1 MELSKKI
8 RVLVVDDSIFFR
20 ELLIKGLNEDK
31 FIEVVGYA
39 SDPYMAR
46 DKIIELRPDV
56 MTLDINM
63 PKMSGIEFL
72 RKLMP
77 QYPMPVVVVSGV
89 NDVVFEALEAGA
101 VEFVE
106 KPSKKNPDSMEILLK
121 ELKKKIK
128 IASHAKISRYR
139 KPKLNLNRM
148 ESKTSKKNE
157 IIAIGAS
164 TGGTEAIYEIIKY
177 LPTDTAGIVIVQ
189 HMPPVFTR
197 MYADRLNLS
206 CMMEVK
212 EASDGDEVSVGKVL
226 IAPGDK
232 QMEVYSSG
240 GKNFVRCYEGEK
252 VSGHCPS
259 VDVLFSSVAK
269 LKLRK
274 VVGVILTG
282 MGKDGAKGLKEIYEN
297 YGVTI
302 GQDEASCIVYGMPK
316 IAYEM
321 GAVKFQLPLREIAG
335 KIIQLM

>member
-20 ELLIKGLNEDK
+20 ELLIKGLDEDK
-31 FIEVVGYA
+31 LIEVVGYA

-106 KPSKKNPDSMEILLK
+106 KPSKKNSDSMDILLK

-128 IASHAKISRYR
+128 IASHAKIGRRRKLKMDLKSNNSEKSR
-139 KPKLNLNRM
+139 
-148 ESKTSKKNE
+148 KNQ

-177 LPTDTAGIVIVQ
+177 LPTDTTGIVIVQ

-197 MYADRLNLS
+197 MYADRLNMS
-206 CMMEVK
+206 CLMEVK
-212 EASDGDEVSVGKVL
+212 EAEDGDEVSLGKVL
-226 IAPGDK
+226 IAPGDRH
-232 QMEVYSSG
+232 MEVFSSG

-269 LKLRK
+269 LRASKAI
-274 VVGVILTG
+274 GVILTG
-282 MGKDGAKGLKEIYEN
+282 MGKDGARGLKEIYDM
-297 YGVTI
+297 YGLTI
-302 GQDEASCIVYGMPK
+302 GQDEGSSIVYGMPK
-316 IAYEM
+316 IAYEI
-321 GAVKFQLPLREIAG
+321 GGVRYQLPLKDIAG